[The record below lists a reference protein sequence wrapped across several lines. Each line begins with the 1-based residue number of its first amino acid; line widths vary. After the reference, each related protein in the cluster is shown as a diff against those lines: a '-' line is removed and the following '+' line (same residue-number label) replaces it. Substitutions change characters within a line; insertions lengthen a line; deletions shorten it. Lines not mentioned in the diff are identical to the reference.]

1 MRLRTWEHGKSK
13 LIGSSLLFIFCY
25 FVYFIVITFVTSV
38 FKAKTRFEFYDLSFY
53 FFPKCLLGGV
63 PYVTTVRKK

>member
-1 MRLRTWEHGKSK
+1 MRLRTWEHRKRK

-38 FKAKTRFEFYDLSFY
+38 FKAKTRFEFYDL
-53 FFPKCLLGGV
+53 
-63 PYVTTVRKK
+63 